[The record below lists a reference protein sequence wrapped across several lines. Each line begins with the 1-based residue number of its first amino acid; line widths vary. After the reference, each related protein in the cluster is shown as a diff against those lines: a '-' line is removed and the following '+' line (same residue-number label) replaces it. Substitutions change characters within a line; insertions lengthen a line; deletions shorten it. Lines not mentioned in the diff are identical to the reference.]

1 MQDTD
6 RKLSSSWTADSA
18 RFTSA
23 KRFASI
29 TLVLAFLF
37 GTFAGSPAQ
46 ASGSC
51 TKVNAVKVVSGTKF
65 VCKKVGSK
73 IQWVKQGSNSV
84 VNNQPSSPAPTT
96 TVREWSK
103 CPAAGRTSGS
113 GANGFVCVK
122 YSSKLQWVKNSTLD
136 SPIPKRPCRSEGLI
150 GNWQD
155 EVLLCT
161 ASKAGNT
168 WQIPQFDE
176 DPGSLPG
183 DQGTLTQ
190 YRLSAPGWCHG
201 TSVPAVL
208 EVENGSA
215 WRQVSA
221 AVSFTRASCAA
232 GNGIVN
238 ATVELP
244 AGSVVRLR
252 VYVNQWSWIS
262 APSTLGASRDVALV
276 HGATVATP
284 STTRVTTTPLT
295 PVAGIFRLQ
304 LVSYQWVGD
313 EAVFTFKPEA
323 YTKSI
328 FFKSASNFSTGRG
341 AAPIAGQPISG
352 TWIHF
357 TDQFAI
363 RVKQS
368 GVQWDLNRFEF
379 DINGDDNGVP
389 YTLRVSTDFT
399 WR

>member
-1 MQDTD
+1 MRAAS
-6 RKLSSSWTADSA
+6 RKISTAWRSDSSKLVTA
-18 RFTSA
+18 
-23 KRFASI
+23 KQFASI
-29 TLVLAFLF
+29 TLVLAFLI
-37 GTFAGSPAQ
+37 GTFVASPAQ
-46 ASGSC
+46 SAESC
-51 TKVNAVKVVSGTKF
+51 TKSNAVKVVSGTKF

-73 IQWVKQGSNSV
+73 LEWVKQGSNSV
-84 VNNQPSSPAPTT
+84 VNNQPSAPAPTIS
-96 TVREWSK
+96 VLEWSK
-103 CPAAGRTSGS
+103 CSPIGRVSGS
-113 GANGFVCVK
+113 GPKGLVCVK
-122 YSSKLQWVKNSTLD
+122 YQGSLKWVKNSTLD
-136 SPIPKRPCRSEGLI
+136 TPMPKRPCRSEGLI
-150 GNWQD
+150 GTWQD

-176 DPGSLPG
+176 DPGSVPG

-190 YRLSAPGWCHG
+190 YRLSVPGWCHG

-208 EVENGSA
+208 EAQNGTA
-215 WRQVSA
+215 WRQVPA
-221 AVSFTRASCAA
+221 AVSFTRGSCSA
-232 GNGIVN
+232 GNGIVS
-238 ATVELP
+238 ATAELP
-244 AGSVVRLR
+244 VGSVVRLR
-252 VYVNQWSWIS
+252 VYVNQWSWMS
-262 APSTLGASRDVALV
+262 APSTLGASRDVTLV
-276 HGATVATP
+276 YATTVATP
-284 STTRVTTTPLT
+284 SSTRVTTTPLT
-295 PVAGIFRLQ
+295 PVTGIFRLE
-304 LVSYQWVGD
+304 LTSYQWVGD
-313 EAVFTFKPEA
+313 EAVFTFRPEA